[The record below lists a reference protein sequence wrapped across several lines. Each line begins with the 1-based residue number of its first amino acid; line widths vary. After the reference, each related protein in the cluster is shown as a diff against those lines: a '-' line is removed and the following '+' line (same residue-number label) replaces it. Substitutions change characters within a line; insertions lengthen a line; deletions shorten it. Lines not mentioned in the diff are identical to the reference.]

1 MPNAVQTLQVANPA
15 QSTVSRMPQT
25 TAQPTTPA
33 GAAPF
38 SRLSRQG
45 QILGPVQAGQA
56 FGALWTPLLK
66 PVGGYLRFLRLTV
79 FTAGQSG
86 STTGTLSQDAP
97 YNVIQNLFLRDP
109 YGQPIIQADG
119 FSLNLIDFYGGQRGM
134 LGFNNDVGN
143 KPSFVAPT
151 SASGSASVNAANGGV
166 PANGNGGNFAF
177 DIEVPLEM
185 DSSGYCSLASM
196 NAASQPQIQ
205 LQWNPS
211 ATVYVAGTSTVGTIT
226 SVLNE
231 PFWMAPVDNPQIAP
245 PDVGSSGQWSVTRAQ
260 SLIASSAFQ
269 RIVLPRVGTF
279 IHTLI
284 LILRDTGSSPV
295 NQRVEAY
302 PPTDLS
308 LWVDGVPIEYEWLTE
323 RRDTMFQE
331 FGAYSFNPTTG
342 PALKAPTG
350 VVAYSFRESVQTAV
364 STADTYDLLLPTTP
378 ATLLESAGTWGT
390 FVGSGLLF
398 AITGE
403 LFPVS
408 GIPYTHLSQ

>member
-38 SRLSRQG
+38 TRLSRQG
-45 QILGPVQAGQA
+45 QILGPSQAGNA
-56 FGALWTPLLK
+56 YGSLWTPTLK
-66 PVGGYLRFLRLTV
+66 PVGGYLRFLEFDIT
-79 FTAGQSG
+79 TAGQSSS
-86 STTGTLSQDAP
+86 STNALAQDAP
-97 YNVIQNLFLRDP
+97 FNVIQNFFLRDP

-119 FSLNLIDFYGGQRGM
+119 FSLALIDMYGGQRGM
-134 LGFNNDVGN
+134 LGFNNDIGN
-143 KPSFVAPT
+143 KPSFVGPGT
-151 SASGSASVNAANGGV
+151 TSGSATGTAAAAGAAGNFSVN
-166 PANGNGGNFAF
+166 
-177 DIEVPLEM
+177 IEIPLEM

-196 NAASQPQIQ
+196 NAASQPQVQVQ
-205 LQWNPS
+205 LNPV
-211 ATVYVAGTSTVGTIT
+211 ATVFTTSPLTPGTLTTT
-226 SVLNE
+226 LNE

-260 SLIASSAFQ
+260 SIIGPSAFQ

-284 LILRDTGSSPV
+284 LTLRDTGSSPV
-295 NQRVEAY
+295 NQRVNSF
-302 PPTDLS
+302 PTSDLS
-308 LWVDGVPIEYEWLTE
+308 LWVDGVPIFYEFLSE
-323 RRDTMFQE
+323 RLDTMFQE
-331 FGAYSFNPTTG
+331 FGAYSYNPIT
-342 PALKAPTG
+342 PANGKAPAG
-350 VVAYSFRESVQTAV
+350 VVTYSFRESVQTAV

-390 FVGSGLLF
+390 FTGSGLLF
-398 AITGE
+398 VVTGE

-408 GIPYTHLSQ
+408 GIPYTHLAQ

>member
-1 MPNAVQTLQVANPA
+1 MPSAVQTLQVANPS

-45 QILGPVQAGQA
+45 QILGPAQAGLA
-56 FGALWTPLLK
+56 YGSLWTPTLK
-66 PVGGYLRFLRLTV
+66 PVGGYLRFLSWGV
-79 FTAGQSG
+79 SIVGQT
-86 STTGTLSQDAP
+86 STGPSVLAQDAP
-97 YNVIQNLFLRDP
+97 YNIVQNLFLRDP
-109 YGQPIIQADG
+109 FGQPIIQADG
-119 FSLNLIDFYGGQRGM
+119 FSINLIDMYGGQVGM

-143 KPSFVAPT
+143 RPSFTTPILTTGAQPFSFTV
-151 SASGSASVNAANGGV
+151 
-166 PANGNGGNFAF
+166 
-177 DIEVPLEM
+177 DVPLEM

-196 NAASQPQIQ
+196 NAASQPQ
-205 LQWNPS
+205 LQVQFNPVGS
-211 ATVYVAGTSTVGTIT
+211 VYTTAPTTPGTIT
-226 SVLNE
+226 TNVNE

-260 SLIASSAFQ
+260 TLISSSAFQ

-284 LILRDTGSSPV
+284 CVLRDTGTAPA

-302 PPTDLS
+302 PASDLS
-308 LWVDGVPIEYEWLTE
+308 LWVDGVPILFEALAE

-331 FGAYSFNPTTG
+331 FGAYSYNPVTAAAG
-342 PALKAPTG
+342 KAPAG
-350 VVAYSFRESVQTAV
+350 VIAYSFRESVQTAV

-378 ATLLESAGTWGT
+378 ATLLEVAGTWGAFT
-390 FVGSGLLF
+390 GTGQLYT
-398 AITGE
+398 ITGE

-408 GIPYTHLSQ
+408 GIPYTHLAQ

>member
-1 MPNAVQTLQVANPA
+1 MPNGVQTLQVANPA

-38 SRLSRQG
+38 TRLSRQG
-45 QILGPVQAGQA
+45 QILGPAQSANAYGS
-56 FGALWTPLLK
+56 LWTPTLK
-66 PVGGYLRFLRLTV
+66 PVGGYLRYLEMKI

-86 STTGTLSQDAP
+86 STTDALAQDCP

-119 FSLNLIDFYGGQRGM
+119 FSLALINFYGGQRGM
-134 LGFNNDVGN
+134 LGFNNDPGSR
-143 KPSFVAPT
+143 PSFTAPT
-151 SASGSASVNAANGGV
+151 TASGSASVTPDGS
-166 PANGNGGNFAF
+166 PANGNGGNFDF
-177 DIEVPLEM
+177 TIEVPLEM

-196 NAASQPQIQ
+196 NAASQPQMQ
-205 LQWNPS
+205 LQFNPS
-211 ATVYVAGTSTVGTIT
+211 ATLYTTAPSTLGTIT
-226 SVLNE
+226 AVINE

-260 SLIASSAFQ
+260 SIVASSAFQ

-284 LILRDTGSSPV
+284 TILRDTGTSPV

-308 LWVDGVPIEYEWLTE
+308 LWVDGVPILYEYLDD
-323 RRDTMFQE
+323 RRDRMYQE
-331 FGAYSFNPTTG
+331 FGAYSFNPFNG
-342 PALKAPTG
+342 PAGKAPTG

-378 ATLLESAGTWGT
+378 ATLLEQAGTYQT
-390 FVGSGLLF
+390 FTGSGLLF
-398 AITGE
+398 VVTGE

-408 GIPYTHLSQ
+408 GIPYTHLAQ